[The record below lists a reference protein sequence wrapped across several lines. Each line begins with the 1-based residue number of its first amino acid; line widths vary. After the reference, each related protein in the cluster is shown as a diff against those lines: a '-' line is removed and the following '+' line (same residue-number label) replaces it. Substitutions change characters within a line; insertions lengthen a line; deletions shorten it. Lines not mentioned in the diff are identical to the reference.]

1 MCERA
6 TANSILDLLGN
17 EYVRQILR
25 LTSTEPMTPYELEA
39 ECDASLPTIYR
50 QIETLTEYGLLT
62 PELGANGRAGECTRY
77 RSTLGEVD
85 IELDDG
91 EFTLHRRQRPDMG

>member
-50 QIETLTEYGLLT
+50 RIETLTEYDLLT
-62 PELGANGRAGECTRY
+62 SELGSDGRAGECTRY
-77 RSTLGEVD
+77 RSALGEVD
-85 IELDDG
+85 IELEDG
-91 EFTLHRRQRPDMG
+91 EFTIRRRRRPDTG